1 MFLCCCCCCFH
12 LTKTLT
18 FIETKDELT
27 QAPSIRFWYSF
38 SFEMFFGSLFTST
51 TSSAENQPQFMESV
65 SRRPYLHYCILYA
78 FFPAGRSCLT
88 EHARKRPGR
97 ELHIGSERG
106 LDYSVWS
113 GVRHN
118 ERRSKRN
125 PRCSMNKWISIR
137 ALQWTLCYILEV
149 FYESSS
155 IIAHLYDDVTRAV
168 HHGCCIAKISN
179 RGGLSMS
186 HLL

>member
-1 MFLCCCCCCFH
+1 MNW
-12 LTKTLT
+12 
-18 FIETKDELT
+18 
-27 QAPSIRFWYSF
+27 PR
-38 SFEMFFGSLFTST
+38 
-51 TSSAENQPQFMESV
+51 PQVYVFDIPSV
-65 SRRPYLHYCILYA
+65 SKCFSVAYLPLPPVPQKTNHSSWKVLAEDLTCIIVFFML

-88 EHARKRPGR
+88 EHARKGPGR

-118 ERRSKRN
+118 ERRRKRN

-155 IIAHLYDDVTRAV
+155 ITAHLYDDVTRIMV
-168 HHGCCIAKISN
+168 VVLPNFKPRGTEHEPFVIA
-179 RGGLSMS
+179 LSTLDPFS
-186 HLL
+186 TK